1 MHVLITCKFKKDQIN
16 SNREKVD
23 TSFFQ
28 SSRAAYLVASSG
40 IWPKFELVQT
50 VMYILIACKNKK
62 DRIKNS
68 RENVMTTFPLL

>member
-28 SSRAAYLVASSG
+28 SSRAAYSVASSG
-40 IWPKFELVQT
+40 IWPKFELIQT
-50 VMYILIACKNKK
+50 FMYVPITCKNKK

-68 RENVMTTFPLL
+68 RENVTTTFLLL